1 MTSMTAERSLL
12 EQFPRLAVNGAG
24 VDVGELERLRTRA
37 RRFAEEHV
45 RPRALEIDR
54 RTGEDPGWLDW
65 DLVRAGAEAGMLGFM
80 IPKPAGGGGAR
91 CTQTAVVMEE
101 LCAACPGIALIFGAH
116 GLGISPLL
124 LGGPAHWDGVLAEL
138 VASERSGE
146 PLLMACAITEP
157 EAGTDVEDPE
167 LLARARITSHAR
179 RVPGGFRL
187 NGTKRFISNGSVARW
202 ITLLMPTDPR
212 RPVESWTCFL
222 LDTRSEGFAVARAE
236 HKMGQRACP
245 AAELTFD
252 EVFVPNERIVSREGD
267 GAAATMIVLASSRPP
282 VGAIAT
288 GIARGAYERVLG
300 WLEEDRAARGLLERQ
315 HVQLALASMEEEI
328 HLARQAYMDA
338 ATELDHAALGG
349 IMSNRGA
356 WALEHVPASVRGRAH
371 VRRLLSSDRARDAT
385 IALLHR
391 STSDRAMT
399 RSLALSSMAK
409 ARGGDV
415 AMRVTGAALELAGLR
430 AGPVRAELEKLWRDA
445 KLCQIYEGTNQLNR
459 LEVYRGLCRSQT
471 IHCLPP
477 LGRLHLNG
485 DGTHHAG
492 VDGTHHVGGDGT
504 HHAGVDGTHH
514 ASGDGTHHAGV
525 DAERVG
531 A

>member
-1 MTSMTAERSLL
+1 VTSITAERSLR
-12 EQFPRLAVNGAG
+12 EQFPRLAANGAG
-24 VDVGELERLRTRA
+24 VDVRELERLRTRA
-37 RRFAEEHV
+37 RRFADEHV

-54 RTGEDPGWLDW
+54 RTSEDPSWFDW
-65 DLVRAGAEAGMLGFM
+65 DLVRAGGEHGMLGFM

-91 CTQTAVVMEE
+91 CTQSAVVMEE

-116 GLGISPLL
+116 ALGFSPLL
-124 LGGPAHWDGVLAEL
+124 LGGPSQWDGVLAEL
-138 VASERSGE
+138 VASERTGE

-157 EAGTDVEDPE
+157 EAGTDVEDPD

-187 NGTKRFISNGSVARW
+187 SGTKRFISNGSVARW
-202 ITLLMPTDPR
+202 ITLFMPTDPR
-212 RPVESWTCFL
+212 RPVETWTCFL
-222 LDTRSEGFAVARAE
+222 LDARSEGFAVARVE

-252 EVFVPNERIVSREGD
+252 EVFVPDERVVSREGD
-267 GAAATMIVLASSRPP
+267 GAGATMIVLASSRPP

-338 ATELDHAALGG
+338 ATELDHGTLGG
-349 IMSNRGA
+349 VMSNPGA
-356 WALEHVPASVRGRAH
+356 RALEHVPASFRRRA
-371 VRRLLSSDRARDAT
+371 RIRSWLSSDRARDST

-409 ARGGDV
+409 AHGGDV
-415 AMRVTGAALELAGLR
+415 AMRVTGAALELVGLR

-445 KLCQIYEGTNQLNR
+445 KLTQIYEGTNQLNR
-459 LEVYRGLCRSQT
+459 LEVYRGLCHRET
-471 IHCLPP
+471 ISCLPP
-477 LGRLHLNG
+477 LRRAHPDTDGRAHTNG
-485 DGTHHAG
+485 DAGAYLDADALRHAS
-492 VDGTHHVGGDGT
+492 VDGGGGR
-504 HHAGVDGTHH
+504 
-514 ASGDGTHHAGV
+514 S
-525 DAERVG
+525 
-531 A
+531 